1 MVIEKWIFLEV
12 IKKTANKW
20 LAVFIYNENYHRFLI
35 KYAAVLNNISGI
47 YTMVSMSMNYKQ

>member
-1 MVIEKWIFLEV
+1 MDLSGSY
-12 IKKTANKW
+12 KKTANKW

-47 YTMVSMSMNYKQ
+47 YTMVYMSMNYKQ